1 MPAEQGGTVGLDTSL
16 GSRSGVPLPLQLQPA
31 SQSAPN
37 STSGQNHHQL
47 VLNNHH
53 HPHHHHHH
61 HALHQHSGSS
71 SITTGG
77 AGSSGSITSYDA
89 EFSRME
95 SWLDENPEFMQDYF
109 IRKATRNMVDGWMVS
124 HATPVTTGCGN
135 NMDSPTHGAGAQASS
150 SRAGSGATTPVRYV
164 SPKDT

>member
-31 SQSAPN
+31 PN

-47 VLNNHH
+47 GLNSHH

-61 HALHQHSGSS
+61 HVHHQHHL
-71 SITTGG
+71 
-77 AGSSGSITSYDA
+77 GSSGNSGGTSGAGAMSVSAGTNASYDA
-89 EFSRME
+89 EFARME

-109 IRKATRNMVDGWMVS
+109 IRKATRNMVDGWLVS
-124 HATPVTTGCGN
+124 HATPVTTAGGS
-135 NMDSPTHGAGAQASS
+135 NMDSPTHGAGGQTSS
-150 SRAGSGATTPVRYV
+150 SRAGSGATTPVR
-164 SPKDT
+164 